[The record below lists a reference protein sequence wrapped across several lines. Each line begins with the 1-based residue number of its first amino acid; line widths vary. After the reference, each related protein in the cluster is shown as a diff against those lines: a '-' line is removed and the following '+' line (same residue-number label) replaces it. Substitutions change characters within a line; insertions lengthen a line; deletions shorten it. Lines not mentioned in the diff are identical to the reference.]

1 MLEGAV
7 VIWILFGIISMVA
20 AQKKGRSGCG
30 WFLLGVLLGPFGFI
44 LALLSDPID
53 EPQKHQSQD
62 MQNDSTP
69 SYVVVPEPKLIDVTP
84 SGSAIQNYSEKVI
97 KTFDY
102 TDKVVFEWPVEMES
116 GQIISHNDTNNELKA
131 TFVVTNISSKE
142 IKYMEWHI
150 HCFDMLRKVISV
162 DQPVIIRS
170 EMPIK
175 VKSNAIIEQTGSLP
189 QDTKYFLPYLRAVVF
204 EDDEIIEYPEGLIES
219 DASAKNEIEQVEDVD
234 YYCITAFRQRN
245 NPQKEPRFLF
255 ISHPTGVWTCVYCGT
270 RNKKDDG
277 ACRCC
282 SASIDGQEEYSKAEL
297 DSYSLTWEIE
307 KRQKEEQR
315 KAEYERQEQERREA
329 EEQLRLR
336 NKLQLQEEKDRQA
349 ERNKKILKFS
359 LFGLISLIL
368 LAGLSF
374 VLWKGVLENQYLY
387 KQASITYK
395 DQQFYESYKKFSA
408 LGNFKDSKQQ
418 SFSSYRKYLESISNI
433 GTMIAGYQWL
443 LENGDSSANV
453 YDSFEAT
460 LSKVTSKEDL
470 LLGWSWLI
478 SVGYPEAKE
487 KLYFISNEAIKEKD
501 YLYAFELFSS
511 LTDYKDAPSKSMEA
525 YRYYLA
531 SVNDIDLQI
540 KGYEWLLD
548 IGDTGANI
556 YESFSD
562 VLRAIPD
569 ITTRL
574 KGWQWLYSKGFAD
587 TKEALYS
594 ITQEAWSK
602 GNYTLAYSGYD
613 SLKEDDEYRQ
623 RIADEFK
630 VPVALE
636 LNGGEGLPELIQV
649 GLGNPIG
656 LSTLPHKSGY
666 VFDGWY
672 RESTLQNLWDMNLN
686 TITDRTTVFAKWR
699 DYRIGDKGPAGGI
712 IFHDKGNSN
721 AGWRYLEVASEDLGR
736 APFGYYRPDGNESKE
751 VGTREELGEGKN
763 NTILLTSTMTSTAY
777 KGLSGADITSQ
788 YVANICSEYSIEENG
803 TRYDDWFLPSIGE
816 LGALYEALRDSLG
829 MSGNYWSSTEYF
841 DLNAWYLNFSNGE
854 QNNINRSFLYKVRP
868 VRSFAPPPVSL
879 KSQNNNIETQPPIV
893 KQDTPT
899 LKPSEVIKEVY
910 LGNWKDNDWDAD
922 VVIYMKDK
930 NRLSMTYSFSDGSKV
945 VDDYYIQQI
954 SNWKAVLK
962 PFEDDFGE
970 YYTLDLKT
978 SELKLYD
985 GDGWASTL
993 RIIRKV
999 PLETLIH

>member
-44 LALLSDPID
+44 LALLSDPI
-53 EPQKHQSQD
+53 EKPQKPQP
-62 MQNDSTP
+62 QNTQNGASP
-69 SYVVVPEPKLIDVTP
+69 YYLLGPENKLIDVTP
-84 SGSAIQNYSEKVI
+84 SRPTTQNPNTAAT
-97 KTFDY
+97 KTFDF
-102 TDKVVFEWPVEMES
+102 TDKVVFEWPVELIS
-116 GQIISHNDTNNELKA
+116 GQIISLNDSQDEAKA
-131 TFVVTNISSKE
+131 TFIVANASSKG

-150 HCFDMLRKVISV
+150 RCYDMLKKAIPVE
-162 DQPVIIRS
+162 QPVVIRS
-170 EMPIK
+170 ELSLRVRGN
-175 VKSNAIIEQTGSLP
+175 VKIEQAGFLP
-189 QDTKYFLPYLRAVVF
+189 QDTRYFLPYLRAVVF
-204 EDDEIIEYPEGLIES
+204 EDDEIIEYPEGLMEI
-219 DASAKNEIEQVEDVD
+219 DASGKSEIEQIEDVE
-234 YYCITAFRQRN
+234 YYCIVAFKHRN
-245 NPQKEPRFLF
+245 NPIEEPRVLF
-255 ISHPTGVWTCVYCGT
+255 ASHASGVWTCAYCGT
-270 RNKKDDG
+270 RNKAG
-277 ACRCC
+277 AETCRCC
-282 SASIDGQEEYSKAEL
+282 AATVEGQSEYSKAALETF
-297 DSYSLTWEIE
+297 SLVWKDEQE
-307 KRQKEEQR
+307 QKAKQK
-315 KAEYERQEQERREA
+315 KAEYERQEQERRDA
-329 EEQLRLR
+329 HEQFLLE
-336 NKLQLQEEKDRQA
+336 KEKKSQEEKNRRA
-349 ERNKKILKFS
+349 ERRKAILKY
-359 LFGLISLIL
+359 GLSALLIL
-368 LAGLSF
+368 MVVAGLGF
-374 VLWKGVLENQYLY
+374 FLWKGVFEERYLY
-387 KQASITYK
+387 KQASNSYK
-395 DQQFYESYKKFSA
+395 NSQFYESYEMFNSLEK
-408 LGNFKDSKQQ
+408 FKDSKQQ
-418 SFSSYRKYLESISNI
+418 SFRSYRSYLESNSDIN
-433 GTMIAGYQWL
+433 TMLAGYQWL
-443 LENGDSSANV
+443 LDNGDSAANV
-453 YDSFEAT
+453 YASFETA
-460 LSKVTSKEDL
+460 LSAITSEEDIL
-470 LLGWSWLI
+470 TGWSWLI

-487 KLYFISNEAIKEKD
+487 KLYLISNEAIKDKE
-501 YLYAFELFSS
+501 YLTAFKLFSS

-525 YRYYLA
+525 YRFYLA

-540 KGYEWLLD
+540 KGYGWLLD
-548 IGDTGANI
+548 NGDTGANI

-574 KGWQWLYSKGFAD
+574 KGWQWLYSKGFD
-587 TKEALYS
+587 YTSDALYS

-602 GNYTLAYSGYD
+602 GNYSLAYSVYD

-623 RIADEFK
+623 RIADELK
-630 VPVALE
+630 VPVAFE

-649 GLGNPIG
+649 GFDNPIG

-672 RESTLQNLWDMNLN
+672 RESTLQNLWDMNLD
-686 TITDRTTVFAKWR
+686 TITDETTIFAKWR
-699 DYRIGDKGPAGGI
+699 EYRIGDKGPAGGI

-721 AGWRYLEVASEDLGR
+721 AGWRYLEVASADAGR
-736 APFGYYRPDGNESKE
+736 ALFGYFRPDGTDTKE
-751 VGTREELGEGKN
+751 IGTQSDIGAGKS
-763 NTILLTSTMTSTAY
+763 NTFGLTSKMTITAY
-777 KGLSGADITSQ
+777 KGLSGTDTTSQ
-788 YVANICSEYSIEENG
+788 YAANICSEFSIEENG

-816 LGALYEALRDSLG
+816 LGMLYETFKDSLG
-829 MSGNYWSSTEYF
+829 MSGSYWSSTEYF
-841 DLNAWYLNFSNGE
+841 DLNAWYFNFSSGE

-879 KSQNNNIETQPPIV
+879 EPQNNNMETQPPIV

-899 LKPSEVIKEVY
+899 LKPSEDIKEVY